1 MNIKKFST
9 LSRLLRFKSFLL
21 GFSILTSYLFALSL
35 LTWTTTGLLRWL
47 VVALLVATA
56 VLGVALLGRVRRDQ
70 LVVARIIQA
79 LRQADGEQVDISS
92 AVPEQG
98 SRQTRQLARLFN
110 AFMNRLRDSLQEQQD
125 HSLKIGL
132 AAARARLLTER
143 ASSDAG
149 KQEEMSELV
158 FRSSD
163 EAAGAVTEVSERTNT
178 IAEVNSRNLDAARS
192 SLVELRAV
200 SGHIDDVTSMIG
212 SFEETVGSLVT
223 SSDDIRNILATV
235 QGFAAQ
241 TNLLALNAAIE
252 AARAGEHGRG
262 FAVVA
267 DEVRDLATKVRTATE
282 QIGGM
287 VEAMT
292 DAVSLTAASTGSV
305 LQQAEQARA
314 AVTESAQQ
322 FEMMV
327 QGFEASHADLLMVGS
342 ALEELSATNRERH
355 RHSLEIRDLGSNIR
369 QRMERSFAHADIQ
382 RDTTDLALQGLCRFR
397 IGRGDFEPIV
407 DLLLARRD
415 MLQAAMEQLADQ
427 GVDLFDQ
434 DYRPF
439 PQSREHFKV
448 GYVDALRQVCQGMI
462 DDWSGQDRDS
472 VLYWTPVDVRGY
484 MPLAR
489 SDLSRPPTGDPAVD
503 RANSQAM
510 RFARVSE
517 SELNNLRSCKHFSL
531 MSFAVGS
538 ERVVFALYAPLTVQ
552 GRRWGTLTAGVM
564 PQVFGLK

>member
-1 MNIKKFST
+1 MKSSFI
-9 LSRLLRFKSFLL
+9 LYIFK
-21 GFSILTSYLFALSL
+21 
-35 LTWTTTGLLRWL
+35 
-47 VVALLVATA
+47 
-56 VLGVALLGRVRRDQ
+56 
-70 LVVARIIQA
+70 
-79 LRQADGEQVDISS
+79 
-92 AVPEQG
+92 
-98 SRQTRQLARLFN
+98 
-110 AFMNRLRDSLQEQQD
+110 
-125 HSLKIGL
+125 
-132 AAARARLLTER
+132 
-143 ASSDAG
+143 
-149 KQEEMSELV
+149 
-158 FRSSD
+158 
-163 EAAGAVTEVSERTNT
+163 
-178 IAEVNSRNLDAARS
+178 
-192 SLVELRAV
+192 
-200 SGHIDDVTSMIG
+200 
-212 SFEETVGSLVT
+212 
-223 SSDDIRNILATV
+223 
-235 QGFAAQ
+235 
-241 TNLLALNAAIE
+241 
-252 AARAGEHGRG
+252 HGRG